1 MKKLFLF
8 LFAAL
13 LSISMFADTTYSG
26 KTKAQAVPY
35 DWSSGIF
42 VESTAGVGKWYVVM
56 LREDQTD
63 YAETYDG
70 PFDATG
76 KTVNGGL
83 TNINVSVI
91 NPLDK
96 SATIDVIAYIGDNET
111 SRHFTLAPGGRKEM
125 TFGAGMF
132 IKMGIDRVFLYLVM
146 DVTITP
152 EEAQA
157 LEAVNV
163 NVTPVENEN
172 TVVFTPINF
181 NWTGFPAK
189 TAGTTIP
196 ANTETWVKFDFDN
209 HGVNNGY
216 TYKFYVEKENAT
228 PITVNAGVS
237 YDCPATSI
245 QEQSQE
251 LKSAS
256 TAKVLDE
263 AKLSMIPGTVY
274 IRIKAPQALTI
285 YAEQV
290 AIPAPDPEA
299 EPIFN
304 INNAI
309 EVLLWDNSHQ
319 DRVYTLDANHL
330 VYSVDFATL
339 QAAENHYR
347 QIEVTNNGSEE
358 VTIVGKASK
367 TYYDHNVVAENP
379 DPTKDGNVYSVATKT
394 VTIPAGQTYYKKID
408 KTMQSV
414 VGSAAGDKIW
424 ALGPEFPNV
433 TFKLTEQP
441 IDPEYCKPAEATA
454 FVWND
459 WNVQNGGYKWY
470 TVNIHDAKLAK
481 ADIILTMK
489 TINENEEAEITVDI
503 AADCALGEPTQNY
516 TGKSKSTTKTLSYS
530 LYKDNSNDEMYVRVR
545 TDKNIKVMAVLLDTK
560 TWNGT
565 AWSGDGQAPTL
576 DEAARIEGD
585 LTIAN
590 GQTINAL
597 GLTLTKNDDTA
608 HPYNII
614 TIENGGKLII
624 GDEGVKGSDVVEQ
637 IVIKEGG
644 VLLIDPAA
652 TTNNKPFITAE
663 KDLHFGAQ
671 SFWED
676 PSHPADKPDLHEFI
690 ALPVANRQES
700 VGVHYFNW
708 GLYAGWNAEPN
719 GFRNTFEGYNV
730 YQTSTHPNYGT
741 FTAQF
746 KGQLVPNENVSFEA
760 LEWGWH
766 ACGNSWTAP
775 IKLSD
780 VYGNFV
786 GATADEKAIHFYVEE
801 PTDYSSVELGWI
813 KDNFYIPATEEIA
826 SNLNITEIKP
836 MEGFFLHT
844 FENGGYRVNV
854 NYSTIYNREAGIT
867 TSSPAPKRT
876 VADNRN
882 KVAAVL
888 SDGHFCD
895 FVYMIEGEATN
906 AHKMNSNDFA
916 IYAEDGLAQVANDNL
931 IGTTLTIQ
939 TNNATEY
946 TLHFAWLNGETMYLK
961 DLVNGN
967 IIAMTADSRYTFIA
981 EPNSVSER
989 FQVIGRN
996 DAPTAIENSEFIEG
1010 ANKFIENGKV
1020 VIIKNGV
1027 KYNVLGAEL

>member
-8 LFAAL
+8 LFASL
-13 LSISMFADTTYSG
+13 LSISMFAQNVNDGS
-26 KTKAQAVPY
+26 TKAKAVPY
-35 DWSSGIF
+35 AWGEGIK
-42 VESTAGVGKWYVVM
+42 VTSDAGVGKWYVVD
-56 LREDQTD
+56 LF
-63 YAETYDG
+63 G
-70 PFDATG
+70 KFNPATG
-76 KTVNGGL
+76 KSAEGNADA
-83 TNINVSVI
+83 NIVVS
-91 NPLDK
+91 NPLAEK
-96 SATIDVIAYIGDNET
+96 ANVDVTAYVGDNEM
-111 SRHFTLAPGGRKEM
+111 SRHFSLAPGEFKTM
-125 TFGAGMF
+125 NIGAGFLVRSGIRYVYMF
-132 IKMGIDRVFLYLVM
+132 IVM
-146 DVTITP
+146 DVTIPIEQAEKIEVVVEDAPANSTP
-152 EEAQA
+152 F
-157 LEAVNV
+157 V
-163 NVTPVENEN
+163 PVD
-172 TVVFTPINF
+172 FD
-181 NWTGFPAK
+181 WTNFPAK
-189 TAGTTIP
+189 TVANVIP
-196 ANTETWVKFDFDN
+196 ANKETWVKLDFAANPVKNDS
-209 HGVNNGY
+209 
-216 TYKFYVEKENAT
+216 TYKFYVEKDNAT
-228 PITVNAGVS
+228 PITINAGIS
-237 YDCPATSI
+237 YDCPASSI

-256 TAKVLDE
+256 TAKILDE

-274 IRIKAPQALTI
+274 IRIKAAQELRI

-290 AIPAPDPEA
+290 KIPAPEPGA
-299 EPIFN
+299 QPIFN
-304 INNAI
+304 INNGNGGDPAI
-309 EVLLWDNSHQ
+309 EVVLDQ
-319 DRVYTLDANHL
+319 TYTLNANTR
-330 VYSVDFATL
+330 VYSVDYATL
-339 QAAENHYR
+339 QAAEYCYR
-347 QIEVTNNGSEE
+347 QIEVTNNGTEE

-367 TYYDHNVVAENP
+367 TP
-379 DPTKDGNVYSVATKT
+379 DANGDVYSVATKT
-394 VTIPAGQTYYKKID
+394 VTIPAGQTYVKKID

-414 VGSAAGDKIW
+414 VGAAAGDMIW
-424 ALGPEFPNV
+424 AQGPELPNV
-433 TFKLTEQP
+433 TFKLTQQP
-441 IDPEYCKPAEATA
+441 EDPEFCQNATQ
-454 FVWND
+454 FVWNT
-459 WNVQNGGYKWY
+459 WNNQAANSYKWY
-470 TVNIHDAKLAK
+470 EINIHDAKEAK
-481 ADIILTMK
+481 ADIILTME
-489 TINENEEAEITVDI
+489 TADGSEANITVDM
-503 AADCALGEPTQNY
+503 AAACHAGEPLQNY
-516 TGKSKSTTKTLSYS
+516 SGKSKSTTKTLTYS
-530 LYKDNSNDEMYVRVR
+530 LYKDKQSDYMYARVR
-545 TDKNIKVMAVLLDTK
+545 TDKNIKVKAEMQTAK
-560 TWNGT
+560 IWNGT
-565 AWSGDGQAPTL
+565 AWSGDGQAPDLTM
-576 DEAARIEGD
+576 AARIEGD

-590 GQTINAL
+590 GQTIKAL
-597 GLTLTKNDDTA
+597 GLTLTKNNDPA

-644 VLLIDPAA
+644 IMLIAPNA
-652 TTNNKPFITAE
+652 TTNEKPFITAE
-663 KDLHFGAQ
+663 KELHFGAQ
-671 SFWED
+671 PYWQD
-676 PSHPADKPDLHEFI
+676 PSHPADLPDLHEFI
-690 ALPVANRQES
+690 ALPVANRQEKA
-700 VGVHYFNW
+700 GVLYLNW
-708 GLYAGWNAEPN
+708 GLYAGWDAEPN
-719 GFRNTFEGYNV
+719 GFRNTFEGYNI
-730 YQTSTHPNYGT
+730 YQTPGTNYGT
-741 FTAQF
+741 FTALF

-760 LEWGWH
+760 LQWGWH

-786 GATADEKAIHFYVEE
+786 GATADEKAIHFYVEQ

-813 KDNFYIPATEEIA
+813 KDNFYLPATEEIA
-826 SNLNITEIKP
+826 ANLGITEIKP

-844 FENGGYRVNV
+844 LENGGYRVNV

-967 IIAMTADSRYTFIA
+967 TIAMTKDTKYTFTA

>member
-8 LFAAL
+8 LFASL
-13 LSISMFADTTYSG
+13 LSVSIFAENDGS
-26 KTKAQAVPY
+26 TKAKAVRY
-35 DWSSGIF
+35 DWSTGIY
-42 VESTAGVGKWYVVM
+42 VSSEANVGKWYVVP
-56 LREDQTD
+56 LLKEDGGVFNPNGTEK
-63 YAETYDG
+63 A
-70 PFDATG
+70 G
-76 KTVNGGL
+76 KTDEGK
-83 TNINVSVI
+83 TDINITI
-91 NPLDK
+91 KNPLNTEVDINC
-96 SATIDVIAYIGDNET
+96 TAYIGDNET
-111 SRHFTLAPGGRKEM
+111 NRHFKMAASGSKSM

-132 IKMGIDRVFLYLVM
+132 VRMGINEVYLYLVT
-146 DVTITP
+146 DVTVTP
-152 EEAQA
+152 EEAA
-157 LEAVNV
+157 AEKAVNV
-163 NVTPVENEN
+163 DVQPVEANSIPFEW
-172 TVVFTPINF
+172 IEF
-181 NWTGFPAK
+181 NWTNFPAK

-196 ANTETWVKFDFDN
+196 ANKETWVKFDFSAEGHSVTD
-209 HGVNNGY
+209 GY
-216 TYKFYVEKENAT
+216 TYKFYIEKDDAT

-237 YDCPATSI
+237 YDCPASSI

-274 IRIKAPQALTI
+274 IRIKAPQALRI

-290 AIPAPDPEA
+290 EIPAPTGPA
-299 EPIFN
+299 IFN
-304 INNAI
+304 IINGNAGDPAI
-309 EVLLWDNSHQ
+309 EVQLYNELDLNT
-319 DRVYTLDANHL
+319 VYTLDANHL
-330 VYSVDFATL
+330 VYSVDYATL
-339 QAAENHYR
+339 QAADENHYR
-347 QIEVTNNGSEE
+347 QIEVTNNGTKE

-367 TYYDHNVVAENP
+367 TP
-379 DPTKDGNVYSVATKT
+379 DSNGDVYSVATKT
-394 VTIPAGQTYYKKID
+394 VTIPAGQTYTKKID

-441 IDPEYCKPAEATA
+441 IDSEYCKPAEATA

-545 TDKNIKVMAVLLDTK
+545 TDKNIKVMAELMTTK
-560 TWNGT
+560 TWNGS
-565 AWSGDGQAPTL
+565 AWSGDGQAPDLTM
-576 DEAARIEGD
+576 AARIEGD

-590 GQTINAL
+590 GQTIKAL

-663 KDLHFGAQ
+663 KELHFGAQ
-671 SFWED
+671 PYWQD
-676 PSHPADKPDLHEFI
+676 AQHPADKPDLHEFI

-708 GLYAGWNAEPN
+708 GLYAGWNAKPN
-719 GFRNTFEGYNV
+719 GFHNIFEGYNV

-741 FTAQF
+741 FTALF

-775 IKLSD
+775 IKLND
-780 VYGNFV
+780 VYNNFV
-786 GATADEKAIHFYVEE
+786 GATADEKAVHLYVAQ
-801 PTDYSSVELGWI
+801 PTDYSSVDLGWI